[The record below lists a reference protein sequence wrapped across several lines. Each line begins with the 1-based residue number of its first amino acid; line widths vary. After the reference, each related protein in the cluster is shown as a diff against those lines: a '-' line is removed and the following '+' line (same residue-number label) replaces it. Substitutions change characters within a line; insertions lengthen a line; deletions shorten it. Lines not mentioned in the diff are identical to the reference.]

1 MILSLLGYIFYFIA
15 AAAGYLAAYGILIQ
29 VFPDY
34 GVLHIIVGGVVSL
47 MFFPI
52 IPLYPGIMLGDWTL
66 AIICYLSILAGVI
79 LTKQGSKV
87 K

>member
-1 MILSLLGYIFYFIA
+1 MILSLIGYIFYFVA
-15 AAAGYLAAYGILIQ
+15 VVSGYLAAYGILTQ

-34 GVLHIIVGGVVSL
+34 GLFHIVIGGVVSL

-66 AIICYLSILAGVI
+66 AIVCYFSILIGVI